1 MTVKRCLIHPLFP
14 VKMVFKSKRTE
25 RSSINP
31 NYNSNINL
39 VRNRVPNYNSNIN
52 LVRNRVPNCITN
64 TTNTHV
70 AATIIFFIRYTNN
83 YRSSRYVVFHK
94 IIMYQERKNDHYK
107 RCDLVILIDYPTMWN
122 VFFVVVALMQRY
134 IYDIYIRP
142 LHPPN
147 VAHWQAM
154 HLTSGHAK
162 Y

>member
-1 MTVKRCLIHPLFP
+1 MFAVHEGKCKPRYN
-14 VKMVFKSKRTE
+14 SN
-25 RSSINP
+25 INLVRNRVP

-107 RCDLVILIDYPTMWN
+107 RCDLVILIDYPTM
-122 VFFVVVALMQRY
+122 
-134 IYDIYIRP
+134 
-142 LHPPN
+142 
-147 VAHWQAM
+147 
-154 HLTSGHAK
+154 
-162 Y
+162 